1 MQSDDKINQFR
12 ARVLVAHRTA
22 FDLHTELLDKFET
35 ALLTE
40 RELSTPVSIA
50 LDMLMYQAVK
60 ASGALSL
67 LSQHA
72 LLEDAATINRRLM
85 ELAITA
91 AYIYGDGSETV
102 QASRAARYLVHM
114 WRQLPE
120 KALTHIPE
128 TAQTE
133 WRTLDARVGDSLPPT
148 AKRWGPLWKE
158 MFTDVGA
165 EDLYQEDYTYLS
177 AMAHGSPDDL
187 IVLFSHQTIKVHRH
201 DHAGILLIYGSKYF
215 MIVATTWN
223 RLFRI
228 VPDDDV
234 DQLTAK
240 VSSWKRP
247 TPEGAP

>member
-1 MQSDDKINQFR
+1 LISMPKFSATSR
-12 ARVLVAHRTA
+12 
-22 FDLHTELLDKFET
+22 LHC
-35 ALLTE
+35 LTE
-40 RELSTPVSIA
+40 RNLSNPVSIA

-60 ASGALSL
+60 SSGALSL

-72 LLEDAATINRRLM
+72 LLEDAATISRRLM

-91 AYIYGDGSETV
+91 AYIYCDGNEAA

-120 KALTHIPE
+120 RALVHIPE
-128 TAQTE
+128 TVQTE
-133 WRTLDARVGDSLPPT
+133 WRALDARIGDSLPRT
-148 AKRWGPLWKE
+148 AKRWGPLWKG

-187 IVLFSHQTIKVHRH
+187 IVLFSHQTIRVHRH
-201 DHAGILLIYGSKYF
+201 DHAGILLIYGTKYL

-228 VPDDDV
+228 VPDDEV
-234 DQLTAK
+234 GQLTTK
-240 VSSWKRP
+240 VNSWKRP
-247 TPEGAP
+247 SLADAS